1 MAWFC
6 TIIQTWNFIAEKMY
20 MPSKTEKRTR
30 RLSPLA
36 TRRLIIIAEIA
47 LLLIAIGIF
56 IAYAGPHQTISCE
69 RVAEDVVDCT
79 VTRKLFNLVKLNEI
93 SIPGTLFANLSE
105 DCDRSGC
112 AYALQIFGKDSGFI
126 QLDDHYRYNYYR
138 LETLVDLINDFMQNP
153 RSPSIEMAY
162 QLNTV
167 NYVTVAVIFVF
178 LIGLLVITLTAKE
191 RTS

>member
-1 MAWFC
+1 MVLYYNS
-6 TIIQTWNFIAEKMY
+6 TLDFIAEKMY
-20 MPSKTEKRTR
+20 MPSKTEKHTR
-30 RLSPLA
+30 RLSPRA

-56 IAYAGPHQTISCE
+56 IAYAGPHQTISCA
-69 RVAEDVVDCT
+69 RVSENTVDCT
-79 VTRKLFNLVKLNEI
+79 VTRTLFNLVKIDEI
-93 SIPGTLFANLSE
+93 RIPGSLFANLSE

-112 AYALQIFGKDSGFI
+112 AYALQIFGKDMGFI
-126 QLDDHYRYNYYR
+126 QLDDHYQYNYYR

-178 LIGLLVITLTAKE
+178 LIGLLVIALTSKD
-191 RTS
+191 RTA